1 MREHV
6 KTLHKNFCVT
16 EKESFDSFYQALSI
30 ASVMMLGIGLLLGC
44 LGSCFYHDLPEPED
58 YRELE
63 METVM
68 GREDEDEDN
77 TISYE
82 WMGKPRA

>member
-1 MREHV
+1 MLLV
-6 KTLHKNFCVT
+6 
-16 EKESFDSFYQALSI
+16 I
-30 ASVMMLGIGLLLGC
+30 GVMLAC

-68 GREDEDEDN
+68 GNAEEDEDN
-77 TISYE
+77 RISYE
-82 WMGKPRA
+82 WMGKVEPSPRINA